1 MPVNARNI
9 AIWKP
14 FNTFSHRG
22 ILNPIT
28 ANETVLDNLGKNLIS
43 GDILI
48 VDDEIRIRE
57 EQRDAL
63 FQLGYDT
70 ITNEM
75 TLMDMDAATK
85 RAVMALQIA
94 ANDYMMLVEDYI
106 VQVLNLISDA
116 KDYAFEVGQ
125 NAIDLAR
132 VKAEIAEEKG
142 AIYIQ
147 EVDLRIQLEEI
158 ERKHVEI
165 ELLRAELAA
174 AKAHTRLIMAEIDV
188 ARAELALVEANVKV
202 AMADL
207 EKIQIEV
214 DIAMTLAD
222 IIVRG
227 LTSVKH
233 DVEVAEIA
241 SNYQMI
247 ADKLAAILA
256 IIAEKKVQIEH
267 QTDSRGNVL
276 EDIVSLNTSDVEAQS
291 KRIDEVTSDQVV
303 HAYESDKVDDVLAE
317 ERSKIATLVSEKL
330 NEILARVSVVTQ
342 TEEKQTW
349 ASALLDAAYIIAT
362 ARTSNLVSNIH
373 LGQDVHP
380 NSSISCG

>member
-9 AIWKP
+9 SIWKP
-14 FNTFSHRG
+14 FNTLSHRG
-22 ILNPIT
+22 IPNPIT
-28 ANETVLDNLGKNLIS
+28 ANETVLNNLGKNLIS

-48 VDDEIRIRE
+48 IDDELRIKE
-57 EQRDAL
+57 EQRDIL

-70 ITNEM
+70 IANEM

-85 RAVMALQIA
+85 RAIMALQIA
-94 ANDYMMLVEDYI
+94 ANDYMMLVEAYI
-106 VQVLNLISDA
+106 VEVLNLISDA
-116 KDYAFEVGQ
+116 RDYAFEVGQ
-125 NAIDLAR
+125 NAIQFAM

-147 EVDLRIQLEEI
+147 EVDLKIQLEEI

-227 LTSVKH
+227 LTSVRY

-241 SNYQMI
+241 ANHQMI
-247 ADKLAAILA
+247 TDKLAAILA
-256 IIAEKKVQIEH
+256 IITEKKVQIEH
-267 QTDSRGNVL
+267 QVDSKGNVL
-276 EDIVSLNTSDVEAQS
+276 EDIVSVNASDIEAQS
-291 KRIDEVTSDQVV
+291 KRIAEVNSDQAV
-303 HAYESDKVDDVLAE
+303 HGHEADKVDSILAE
-317 ERSKIATLVSEKL
+317 ERGKLATFIEEKL
-330 NEILARVSVVTQ
+330 NEIIKRVETVTQ

-362 ARTSNLVSNIH
+362 ARTTKIVSNVH

>member
-9 AIWKP
+9 AIWNP

-227 LTSVKH
+227 LTSVKY